1 MTTRKTPAEV
11 VIETFG
17 GVRKTARLLGIDAG
31 AVSRWGSR
39 DGGAVPAKHYLPLLA
54 AAKALRK
61 KLTPNDLVLG
71 REERQAA

>member
-1 MTTRKTPAEV
+1 MPTRKTPATV

-39 DGGAVPAKHYLPLLA
+39 DGGAVPAKHYLTLIA
-54 AAKALRK
+54 AAKAMRK

-71 REERQAA
+71 REEKEVA